1 LKILQENQNLL
12 LYSPDRFK
20 EWLSFLKGLPQFHD
34 QIIKLHI
41 KSVLMVMRP
50 DTVDKGLLSMF
61 VEDIVKNEFAFKKDQ
76 RLSLMEML
84 VTEIMI
90 QAPS

>member
-1 LKILQENQNLL
+1 
-12 LYSPDRFK
+12 
-20 EWLSFLKGLPQFHD
+20 LS
-34 QIIKLHI
+34 I
-41 KSVLMVMRP
+41 
-50 DTVDKGLLSMF
+50 F